1 MKHTDTPTP
10 ITFPGFS
17 LEGVGNFSFIS
28 LTQIKLDVALT
39 SLPTPPG
46 AAPESR
52 ETISV
57 PERSPP
63 PWNFQDDFLAS
74 QEIES
79 QKPW

>member
-1 MKHTDTPTP
+1 MKHADTPTHV
-10 ITFPGFS
+10 TFPGFS
-17 LEGVGNFSFIS
+17 LEGVGNFSFLS

-39 SLPTPPG
+39 SLRTPPG

-63 PWNFQDDFLAS
+63 WGSFQDDFLAS
-74 QEIES
+74 QETES
-79 QKPW
+79 RKPW